1 MHTLCGRYLL
11 LYGRTSVHIMRSRDV
26 LEHYWIVDVC
36 SLSYRIGIATWRIV
50 MLTLHKRL
58 LPL

>member
-1 MHTLCGRYLL
+1 MSYRNVIISWRIVMHTMCG
-11 LYGRTSVHIMRSRDV
+11 RDV